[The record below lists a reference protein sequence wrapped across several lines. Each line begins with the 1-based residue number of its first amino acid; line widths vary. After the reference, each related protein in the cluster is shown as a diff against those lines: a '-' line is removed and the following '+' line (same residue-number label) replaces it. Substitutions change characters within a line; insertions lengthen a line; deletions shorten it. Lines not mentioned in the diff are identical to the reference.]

1 MPFKYFAYGSNLD
14 PEQMTRRCPGHRVI
28 GAGFLPGHRLRFQG
42 EGEDW
47 GGAVATIVA
56 DPSDTVWGVV
66 FELTDEDLRVLDG
79 YEGCRGDD
87 DPTSLYVRRDFP
99 VRLADGGSVNAIAY
113 VMRRRPEGNPSKR
126 YLGAITRGAR
136 SHGLPTDYVDRLA
149 AHPTAD

>member
-14 PEQMTRRCPGHRVI
+14 PEQMRRRCPGHRVI

-42 EGEDW
+42 AGEDW
-47 GGAVATIVA
+47 GGPVATIVA

-66 FELTDEDLRVLDG
+66 FELTDEDLRALDE
-79 YEGCRGDD
+79 YEGCRVD
-87 DPTSLYVRRDFP
+87 DPTSLYTRRDFQ
-99 VRLADGGSVNAIAY
+99 VRLADGGSMNATAY

-126 YLGAITRGAR
+126 YLDAITRGAR

-149 AHPTAD
+149 AHPTID